1 MKAMKRVLLI
11 DDEPTILL
19 MMKKMIE
26 RAGYEVDLASNGEDG
41 LILIDNYKFDL
52 VITDIIMPEKEG
64 LEIITELR
72 KKHPEIRII
81 AISGGGRLSPEGY
94 LESAEMLGAD
104 RIFKKPF
111 ARAELVAAIEEL
123 IGS

>member
-1 MKAMKRVLLI
+1 MKKILII

-26 RAGYEVDLASNGEDG
+26 RAGYEVDLASNGLNG
-41 LILIDNYKFDL
+41 IAMLKNISFDL

-64 LEIITELR
+64 LEIISELR
-72 KKHPEIRII
+72 RDYPDIKII

-94 LESAEMLGAD
+94 LVSADLLGAD
-104 RIFKKPF
+104 RVLKKPF
-111 ARAELVAAIEEL
+111 ERKDLITAINDL
-123 IGS
+123 IGNS

>member
-1 MKAMKRVLLI
+1 VKKILII

-41 LILIDNYKFDL
+41 LILLKQHKFDL

-64 LEIITELR
+64 LEIIAELKR
-72 KKHPEIRII
+72 DYPDIKII

-94 LESAEMLGAD
+94 LVSANLLGAD
-104 RIFKKPF
+104 RVFKKPF
-111 ARAELVAAIEEL
+111 EKNDLIEAIHNL
-123 IGS
+123 LFQF

>member
-1 MKAMKRVLLI
+1 MKRILII

-26 RAGYEVDLASNGEDG
+26 RAGYKVDLASNGLNGIALLEK
-41 LILIDNYKFDL
+41 NSFDL

-64 LEIITELR
+64 LEIISELR
-72 KKHPEIRII
+72 RDYPNIKII

-94 LESAEMLGAD
+94 LVSADLLGAD
-104 RIFKKPF
+104 RVLKKPF
-111 ARAELVAAIEEL
+111 ERKDLITSINDL
-123 IGS
+123 IGNS

>member
-1 MKAMKRVLLI
+1 MKRVLII

-26 RAGYEVDLASNGEDG
+26 RAGYEVDLASNGLNGIAMLEKG
-41 LILIDNYKFDL
+41 NFNL

-64 LEIITELR
+64 LEIISELR
-72 KKHPEIRII
+72 RDYPDIKII

-94 LESAEMLGAD
+94 LVSADLLGAD
-104 RIFKKPF
+104 RVLKKPF
-111 ARAELVAAIEEL
+111 EKKDLVGAIDNL
-123 IGS
+123 IG

>member
-1 MKAMKRVLLI
+1 MKRVLLI

-41 LILIDNYKFDL
+41 LVLLENYSFDL

-72 KKHPEIRII
+72 KNYPGIKII

-94 LESAEMLGAD
+94 LESAEMLSAD

-111 ARAELVAAIEEL
+111 ARNEL
-123 IGS
+123 IGAIDELLAG